1 MKKHILLSIS
11 ILLLGLLTAFR
22 TDNLTADQDRISFYE
37 VPLVCGAA
45 PEIGCGSRLK
55 PLFLDFGKITEIREA
70 WSNRQGTVVAIVW
83 NEPELLKKDRQC
95 IVQPIFTKNMVDA
108 RLISKTSK
116 VSELITSF
124 NGADQWYR
132 GMDVDL
138 LSIEEAGIIAESL
151 TSFANEAGLI
161 TNEEATSIK
170 RDLEGYFKNELI
182 QVRTFDNLKSEST
195 QEKWKKDGYQIY
207 VNHIGNE
214 RAQKV
219 SELYHSLENRDLE
232 VKMNPKS
239 CCNKKARKDCC
250 KKL

>member
-1 MKKHILLSIS
+1 MKKLFSIPIALLY
-11 ILLLGLLTAFR
+11 LGLSSAFSLENIGR
-22 TDNLTADQDRISFYE
+22 SPETMSFYE

-55 PLFLDFGKITEIREA
+55 PLFLDFSKVDHVKEI

-83 NEPELLKKDRQC
+83 KEPILSRKERQA
-95 IVQPIFTKNMVDA
+95 IVQPIFEHNIVDA
-108 RLISKTSK
+108 QLISSQSKIAELTS
-116 VSELITSF
+116 SF
-124 NGADQWYR
+124 QGRDKWYR

-151 TSFANEAGLI
+151 TSFALNEGVI
-161 TNEEATSIK
+161 TNEESAAIK
-170 RDLEGYFKNELI
+170 RDLEDYFKNELT
-182 QVRTFDNLKSEST
+182 QVRSFENLKSEST
-195 QEKWKKDGYQIY
+195 QERWRQDGYQIY
-207 VNHIGNE
+207 VNHIGEE

-219 SELYHSLENRDLE
+219 SELYHSMENRELE

-239 CCNKKARKDCC
+239 CCTKKARKDCC

>member
-1 MKKHILLSIS
+1 MKTNMLLPLSF
-11 ILLLGLLTAFR
+11 LLFGLLTAFKPHNV
-22 TDNLTADQDRISFYE
+22 TIDQQVITFYE

-55 PLFLDFGKITEIREA
+55 PLFMDFSKVSQIKEA

-83 NEPELLKKDRQC
+83 NDPSLLKKQRQA
-95 IVQPIFTKNMVDA
+95 IVDPIFAKNIVDA
-108 RLISKTSK
+108 QLISNSSK
-116 VSELITSF
+116 IADLTMSFESEK
-124 NGADQWYR
+124 NWYR

-151 TSFANEAGLI
+151 TSFALAEGVITADEA
-161 TNEEATSIK
+161 NSIK
-170 RDLEGYFKNELI
+170 NDIEAYFKKELV

-195 QEKWKKDGYQIY
+195 QERWRKDGYQIY
-207 VNHIGNE
+207 VNHIGSE

-219 SELYHSLENRDLE
+219 SELYHSLENQELE

-239 CCNKKARKDCC
+239 CCNKKASKDCC